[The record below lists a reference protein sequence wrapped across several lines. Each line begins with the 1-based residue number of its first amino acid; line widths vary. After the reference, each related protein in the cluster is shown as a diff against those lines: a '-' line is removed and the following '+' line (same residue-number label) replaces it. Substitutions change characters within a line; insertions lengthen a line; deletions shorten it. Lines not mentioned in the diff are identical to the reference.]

1 MLSDQQF
8 QDLLRQAQN
17 GNVQVVKEAVEK
29 NPGLAKRSGAY
40 NTTLLYFGYQYPEL
54 ATFLLDHGS
63 DVNIQVVGGT
73 TILMNACQSTNFDI
87 VKLLLKNRAN
97 PHMKR
102 NDGKTAIL
110 LAAEKENYE
119 VCNLLRSAGAYF

>member
-1 MLSDQQF
+1 MMSDQQF

-17 GNVQVVKEAVEK
+17 GNIQAVKEAVEK
-29 NPGLAKRSGAY
+29 DPSLAKRSGAY

-63 DVNIQVVGGT
+63 DIDIQVVGGT

-87 VKLLLKNRAN
+87 VDLLLKRRAN

-102 NDGKTAIL
+102 NDRKTAIL

-119 VCNLLRSAGAYF
+119 VCKLLRSAGAYF

>member
-1 MLSDQQF
+1 MLTDQQF

-29 NPGLAKRSGAY
+29 DPGLAKRYGAF
-40 NTTLLYFGYQYPEL
+40 NTTLLYFGYQYAEL

-73 TILMNACQSTNFDI
+73 TILMNACQSTNFGI
-87 VKLLLKNRAN
+87 VELLLKRGAN

-110 LAAEKENYE
+110 LAAEKDNYE
-119 VCNLLRSAGAYF
+119 VCKFLRSAGANF